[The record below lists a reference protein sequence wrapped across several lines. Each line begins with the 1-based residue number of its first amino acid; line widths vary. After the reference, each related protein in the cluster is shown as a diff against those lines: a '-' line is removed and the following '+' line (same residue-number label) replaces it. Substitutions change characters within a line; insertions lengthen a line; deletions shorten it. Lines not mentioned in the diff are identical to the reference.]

1 MREINVAEQRYQ
13 GVLAVLQDGLSVT
26 AEAERMGV
34 SRQTLH
40 RWLAWYAAGGI
51 EELVDRSHRPH
62 GCPHQMA
69 SRSRCDW
76 CSCVG
81 AIPAGAQIG
90 CAIGWQRAG
99 GLHCRA
105 RRALPG
111 R

>member
-34 SRQTLH
+34 SRETLH

-51 EELVDRSHRPH
+51 EEVVDRSHRPH

-69 SRSRCDW
+69 SAVEVRRVQLRQSHPGWGPDRLRYRLA
-76 CSCVG
+76 VAHG
-81 AIPAGAQIG
+81 AFGDVSSMA
-90 CAIGWQRAG
+90 
-99 GLHCRA
+99 
-105 RRALPG
+105 
-111 R
+111 